1 MEQLL
6 AAGLGGALGG
16 VLRYQISGL
25 MARLLGEA
33 FPWGTLTVNITGSLL
48 IGVLASLVIAGTLPG
63 GSLAV
68 LLMVGLCGSYTT
80 VSSFSLQSLTLWQ
93 HGHKRAAGINI
104 FVSALS
110 CLVAVALGVL
120 LGRVLA

>member
-16 VLRYQISGL
+16 ILRYQISGL

-48 IGVLASLVIAGTLPG
+48 IGLLASLVIAGTLPG

-80 VSSFSLQSLTLWQ
+80 VSSFSLQTLTLWQ
-93 HGHKRAAGINI
+93 HGYKKTASINVLI
-104 FVSALS
+104 SALT
-110 CLVAVALGVL
+110 CLVAVTLGVL
-120 LGRVLA
+120 LGRLLT

>member
-48 IGVLASLVIAGTLPG
+48 IGLLASLVIAGTLPG
-63 GSLAV
+63 GSTAV

-80 VSSFSLQSLTLWQ
+80 VSSFSLQTLTLWQ
-93 HGHKRAAGINI
+93 QGHKTTAGINI
-104 FVSALS
+104 AVSALT
-110 CLVAVALGVL
+110 CLLAVTIGLL
-120 LGRVLA
+120 LGRMMT